1 MNYFYYISST
11 VISSTI
17 TNLTNFFKN
26 IYNYITS
33 FTNYFYM
40 YHDENTCEI
49 DEFDQDDLYEDNKS
63 KVVIR
68 LVEYKDDM
76 NLTSYLWKLNDV

>member
-1 MNYFYYISST
+1 
-11 VISSTI
+11 
-17 TNLTNFFKN
+17 
-26 IYNYITS
+26 
-33 FTNYFYM
+33 M

-49 DEFDQDDLYEDNKS
+49 DEFDQDDLYEHNKS

-76 NLTSYLWKLNDV
+76 NLTSYLWKLNDI